1 MQEEL
6 SDQELREIHRLVQQ
20 AALTAH
26 PNPERVGCPGAAT
39 LAEMAALRRPWDH
52 AAHEHVSQCSP
63 CLQEM
68 LNFRS
73 HRGKKA
79 FWFNKWFLSAI
90 AAALIIGIYIPLAV
104 HQRKLKINELEQAHA
119 AIMNFATGSILRG
132 APSGESGM
140 VSDIQTYPRERLVLT
155 VSLPRGSEG
164 GEYDFEVLGAN
175 GEILITR
182 VGRASIT
189 RGLTTF
195 ITDVD
200 FSGLASG
207 SYHARVRHKPF
218 GDWQDLT
225 IQTK

>member
-52 AAHEHVSQCSP
+52 RAHEHVSQCSP
-63 CLQEM
+63 CLKEM
-68 LNFRS
+68 LNLRG
-73 HRGKKA
+73 HRGKKR
-79 FWFNKWFLSAI
+79 FWSNKWLLSAI
-90 AAALIIGIYIPLAV
+90 AAALIIGICIPLAV
-104 HQRKLKINELEQAHA
+104 HQRKLRINELEQAHA

-132 APSGESGM
+132 APSGESG
-140 VSDIQTYPRERLVLT
+140 VVPGIQTYPRERLTLT

-164 GEYDFEVLGAN
+164 GEYDFQVLGTK
-175 GEILITR
+175 GEILIAR
-182 VGRASIT
+182 VGHASIA

-200 FSGLASG
+200 FSGLPPG
-207 SYHARVRHKPF
+207 SYRARVRHKPF